1 MGSYSVVV
9 GSRVTLVPDARRL
22 PGRLP
27 PMLLLVMLIESAMP
41 TANNLMMMCELA
53 GKP

>member
-1 MGSYSVVV
+1 MGGILVVL
-9 GSRVTLVPDARRL
+9 GSWVTLVPDARRL
-22 PGRLP
+22 PSRLP